1 MPLDALIIS
10 HFGPESFSKSSLQKL
25 SLNGHIADIQTIINY
40 VQNKGK
46 VVDPVTGAN
55 SENWA
60 ASPTL
65 NGIVLSEVLNRHGYS
80 TKLINDFYRDQKQ
93 FTRALH
99 LDPRL
104 IVVSTSFVYSRDHL
118 IRFIN
123 DIRKQAPDAFIVAGG
138 PFVYQSYLI
147 HQRSGEPIY
156 NSQEI
161 QQFYL
166 FFNNIQPA
174 IDHYIVSLRGENI
187 LCELINALR
196 NKKSLKEI
204 PNTAYYENGSAC
216 FTKRM
221 EEHVRIEDF
230 FLSWDKLDKSFFS
243 AKVVSMQ
250 ASIGCPYQCAF
261 CNFNKG
267 HRLVLSKPL
276 DQVIRE
282 LKEVAQQGIKY
293 VWFVDDNFMLGTG
306 NLNTI
311 LSRFAE
317 ENLGI
322 KWMSY
327 IRADALKNVDYQLLR
342 KSGCVEVQLGL
353 ESADPGILSNMQ
365 KKADPSTYRTV
376 IENILKVGINCS
388 CYFIFGFPGETEET
402 AQRTREFIQSIEHPE
417 LDGILRWSFYPFML
431 LPLSPIFEE
440 EQRQRFGI
448 TGCLTQCSHATMN
461 TRQALQEIQKTIIS
475 LTQSGAMYRSD
486 NLALLDTMSTEQK
499 KAFYAVRNA
508 LSKRAITGE
517 LQSTEVIRA
526 FSPVLPKSRI

>member
-10 HFGPESFSKSSLQKL
+10 HFGPESISASSLQKL
-25 SLNGHIADIQTIINY
+25 SLDGHIADIQTIINY
-40 VQNKGK
+40 VQNNGK
-46 VVDPVTGAN
+46 IVDPVIGTDK
-55 SENWA
+55 ENWSA
-60 ASPTL
+60 APTL
-65 NGIVLSEVLNRHGYS
+65 NGVVLSEFLNHHGYS
-80 TKLINDFYRDQKQ
+80 TELINDFYRDKEQ
-93 FTRALH
+93 FTEALR
-99 LDPRL
+99 LNPRI

-118 IRFIN
+118 VKFIN
-123 DIRKQAPDAFIVAGG
+123 DIRQQAPDAFIVAGG
-138 PFVYQSYLI
+138 PFVYRSYLI
-147 HQRSGEPIY
+147 HQRSDESIY
-156 NSQEI
+156 STKEI

-166 FFNNIQPA
+166 FFDNIQPA
-174 IDHYIVSLRGENI
+174 IDHYVVSLRGEAI

-196 NKKSLKEI
+196 NNKSLKEI
-204 PNTAYYENGSAC
+204 PNTAYYEYGSAY

-221 EEHVRIEDF
+221 EENVRVADF

-261 CNFNKG
+261 CNFNRG

-276 DQVIRE
+276 DQVILE
-282 LKEVAQQGIKY
+282 LKEVAQQGVKY

-311 LSRFAE
+311 LARFVE
-317 ENLGI
+317 ENIGI

-342 KSGCVEVQLGL
+342 RSGCVEVQLGL
-353 ESADPGILSNMQ
+353 ESADPSILSNMQ
-365 KKADPSTYRTV
+365 KKADPFTYRTV
-376 IENILKVGINCS
+376 VENILKEGINCA

-402 AQRTREFIQSIEHPE
+402 AQRTREFIQNIEDLKLE
-417 LDGILRWSFYPFML
+417 GALQWSFYPFML

-440 EQRQRFGI
+440 EQRKRFGI
-448 TGCLTQCSHATMN
+448 TGCLTRWSHATMN
-461 TRQALQEIQKTIIS
+461 TNQALQEIQKTIIS

-486 NLALLDTMSTEQK
+486 NLALLNTMSTEQK

-508 LSKRAITGE
+508 LSKRAITE
-517 LQSTEVIRA
+517 TLQSDDVIRA
-526 FSPVLPKSRI
+526 FIPVLPKK